1 MWHPVV
7 MADDAAPPM
16 LTAVL
21 EVARRQLGEVGPTAL
36 SLRSIAREI
45 GVVPSALYRYLP
57 GREAILTQLI
67 QTGYERLAAAV
78 REAEEAVPRQDH
90 LGRWLT
96 IWRATRDWAL
106 DHPHEYA
113 LLYGTPVV
121 GYAAPSSTIEPA
133 TAVVLMLARV
143 AIEAHAAGAR
153 PAAETQPELAQEL
166 RDDARTIE
174 DALPRLGVE
183 AAMPSD
189 PQLVLLVVDAWTT
202 LFGAISFELFGHY
215 ERSITA
221 RGAHLEALAQ
231 RRAAELGI
239 VAAEPSTG

>member
-1 MWHPVV
+1 MP
-7 MADDAAPPM
+7 DDAAPPM

-36 SLRSIAREI
+36 SLRSIAREV

-78 REAEEAVPRQDH
+78 RDAEAAVDRDDH
-90 LGRWLT
+90 LGRWLA
-96 IWRATRDWAL
+96 IWHATRDWAVG
-106 DHPHEYA
+106 HPHEYA

-133 TAVVLMLARV
+133 TAVVLMLAKV

-153 PAAETQPELAQEL
+153 PTVPAEIPPELHADAQ
-166 RDDARTIE
+166 RVR
-174 DALPRLGVE
+174 DALPSLGLPMAV
-183 AAMPSD
+183 PPD

-202 LFGAISFELFGHY
+202 LFGALSFELFGHY
-215 ERSITA
+215 EQSIDA
-221 RGAHLEALAQ
+221 RASHLDALAR
-231 RRAAELGI
+231 RRAAALGI
-239 VAAEPSTG
+239 E